1 MQALTRWLQRHST
14 WIESQQASILS
25 AALIIFVAN
34 VTSAIAGL
42 VKNRVL
48 AAVYINPS
56 YPGGLLDAYWVAFR
70 APEFAYQLIILGS
83 LSAAFV
89 PLFAQRFQ
97 KNKTAAFSFAYQ
109 TMYILLG
116 LLTLASLFILLFT
129 ESFVGLITGAEFSPE
144 QFALAVQMTRIMMIA
159 QLLFGISGFFSAMLQ
174 SAKRFII
181 PAFCPV
187 FYNLGIILVTL
198 FGSSSLGLMAAAWG
212 TVLGAFLHMSI
223 QIPLLVKLG
232 FRWPAWPRWKRAE
245 LKEFFQLLGPRTV
258 ALTLDQGTLWVITF
272 LATGVGGLALT
283 MMTFAQQLMTLPIRF
298 FGVSISQAALPFL
311 AAEYHDIE
319 GFRRTVFRSLRQITF
334 FTAPA
339 ATLLLVLR
347 VPLVRLAYGTD
358 GFPWRATLT
367 TAEAVGILAV
377 SIPAQAATHLLS
389 RAFYARNNT
398 IYPLISSSIY
408 LFTTG
413 LLGWWFGLEQE
424 WGLRG
429 LAIALSVATYLEMI
443 LLFAGLLWHIRPG
456 GIRQLLFALARIGLA
471 AFLMAMTLFVF
482 QRLLDLY
489 VFETS
494 RTWQLIQLTVI
505 VTTLGSAVYLG
516 LCWLFSIEEIT
527 ILQQIWQRV
536 LRQRKQLSRSTPEFV
551 ESVSASTDYSA

>member
-1 MQALTRWLQRHST
+1 MQAITRWLQRHST

-34 VTSAIAGL
+34 VASAVAGL

-56 YPGGLLDAYWVAFR
+56 YPQGMLDSYWVAFR

-89 PLFAQRFQ
+89 PLFSQRYQ
-97 KNKTAAFSFAYQ
+97 KDKKKAFLFAYQ
-109 TMYILLG
+109 TMYILLS
-116 LLTLASLFILLFT
+116 LLVLASILILLFT
-129 ESFVGLITGAEFSPE
+129 ESFVGLITGAEFTAA
-144 QFALAVQMTRIMMIA
+144 QFELAVRMTRIMMIA

-198 FGSSSLGLMAAAWG
+198 FGENMFGLEAAAWG
-212 TVLGAFLHMSI
+212 TVLGAFLHMII
-223 QIPLLVKLG
+223 QIPLLIKLG
-232 FRWPAWPRWKRAE
+232 FRWPTWPKWKRSD
-245 LKEFFQLLGPRTV
+245 LKEFFQLLGPRTL
-258 ALTLDQGTLWVITF
+258 ALTMDQGTLWVLTF
-272 LATGVGGLALT
+272 LATGVGGLTLT

-311 AAEYHDIE
+311 AAEYHDVE

-358 GFPWRATLT
+358 GFPWRATLI
-367 TAEAVGILAV
+367 TAEALGILAL

-398 IYPLISSSIY
+398 VFPLFSSVVY
-408 LFTTG
+408 MTLTG
-413 LLGWWFGLEQE
+413 VLGWWFGLEMDL
-424 WGLRG
+424 GLRG
-429 LAIALSVATYLEMI
+429 LAIALAIATYCEMT
-443 LLFAGLLWHIRPG
+443 LLFVALIWQLQTNGLRE
-456 GIRQLLFALARIGLA
+456 LLFALGRIGTA

-494 RTWQLIQLTVI
+494 RTWQLVQLTLI
-505 VTTLGSAVYLG
+505 VTSLGSLVYIG

-536 LRQRKQLSRSTPEFV
+536 RRGKELSRSTPEFV
-551 ESVSASTDYSA
+551 ESVSSSTEYSS